1 MNMKRLCLTLILT
14 FLLTTS
20 AFAGE
25 MEGGEFAPP
34 SAPATAPTQ
43 GSGTA
48 TTDTSSATTG
58 DAVSAADV
66 SATEGALGLVGAVLA
81 LF

>member
-1 MNMKRLCLTLILT
+1 MNMKRVCLTLILT

-20 AFAGE
+20 VLAGE
-25 MEGGEFAPP
+25 MEGGEFASP

-48 TTDTSSATTG
+48 TTDTSSAATI
-58 DAVSAADV
+58 DAISAADV
-66 SATEGALGLVGAVLA
+66 SVTEGALGLVGAALA